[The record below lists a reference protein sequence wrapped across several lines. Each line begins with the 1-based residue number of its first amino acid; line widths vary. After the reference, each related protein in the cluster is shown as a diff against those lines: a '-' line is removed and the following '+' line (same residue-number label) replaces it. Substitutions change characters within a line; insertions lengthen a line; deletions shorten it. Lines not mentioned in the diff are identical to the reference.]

1 MVKAF
6 LKYKPSTDGRT
17 VMKDFGVKGPDI
29 AQKIREI
36 EAEKFRELL

>member
-6 LKYKPSTDGRT
+6 LKYKPSTDGKT
-17 VMKDFGVKGPDI
+17 VMKDFGVKGPEV